1 MHDMS
6 FGRDEKF
13 RGTCFDR
20 SCVRSDIV
28 IALKVSYDTE
38 NLKNLHFD
46 YWITGWILIV
56 RMLFTNLFSFF
67 SHSSHQLSLLSP
79 LHFTCPSPYS
89 LWSLPFQIH
98 ENQFRKHTVFRFDYL
113 AEVYIGLNDLYHEN
127 ESNVIFFTLHSKVGG

>member
-46 YWITGWILIV
+46 YWITGWILII
-56 RMLFTNLFSFF
+56 RMLFTNLFFLF
-67 SHSSHQLSLLSP
+67 LSLVSSAVSSFSSAFHLSISIQS
-79 LHFTCPSPYS
+79 LIFT
-89 LWSLPFQIH
+89 LQIH
-98 ENQFRKHTVFRFDYL
+98 ENQFRKRTVFRFDYL

-127 ESNVIFFTLHSKVGG
+127 ESNVIFFTLHIKVGG